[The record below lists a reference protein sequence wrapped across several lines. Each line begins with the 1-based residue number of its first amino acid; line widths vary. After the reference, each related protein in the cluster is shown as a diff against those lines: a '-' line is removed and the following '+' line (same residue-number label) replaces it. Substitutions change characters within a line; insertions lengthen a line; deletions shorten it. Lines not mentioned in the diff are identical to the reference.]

1 MNDKDRLQLQQML
14 KANDFEDQT
23 SKIRTLK
30 HSELIKNDVSK
41 LAKICFVHREM
52 RENNQSNYNDLCFK
66 ECPFLHKNYTDI
78 FNKVKNDEMN
88 LGILGKFLET
98 LGQIENDEIDQN
110 EGSYAIGML
119 LKKMYIDSALKKADT
134 INKQYDAD
142 QPEEPQKA
150 VADISWST
158 FKKMNN

>member
-1 MNDKDRLQLQQML
+1 MEEFDINSDIPLIGWTFNTNFANKNKKAINAFLQASYETKKLL
-14 KANDFEDQT
+14 SSSTKE
-23 SKIRTLK
+23 SKEEWER
-30 HSELIKNDVSK
+30 IKP
-41 LAKICFVHREM
+41 LM
-52 RENNQSNYNDLCFK
+52 
-66 ECPFLHKNYTDI
+66 
-78 FNKVKNDEMN
+78 KVKNDEMN
-88 LGILGKFLET
+88 LAILGKFLEV

-134 INKQYDAD
+134 INKEYDAD
-142 QPEEPQKA
+142 EPEEPQKA